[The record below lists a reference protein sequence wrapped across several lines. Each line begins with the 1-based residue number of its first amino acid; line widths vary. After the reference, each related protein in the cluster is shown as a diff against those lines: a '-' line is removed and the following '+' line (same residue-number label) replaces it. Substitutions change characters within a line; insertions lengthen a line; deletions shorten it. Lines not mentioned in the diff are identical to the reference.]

1 MTSSPNLRPG
11 WIGLF
16 LILMMIC
23 FSSEDEESKWLDA
36 LESGDL
42 DDYGRLKKEKDVS
55 LMTARQVSKITVSF
69 ICKAGS
75 MRLS

>member
-1 MTSSPNLRPG
+1 MK
-11 WIGLF
+11 
-16 LILMMIC
+16 ILMIIC

-55 LMTARQVSKITVSF
+55 LMTARQVSKTGVFDRESRINEVVL
-69 ICKAGS
+69 G
-75 MRLS
+75 